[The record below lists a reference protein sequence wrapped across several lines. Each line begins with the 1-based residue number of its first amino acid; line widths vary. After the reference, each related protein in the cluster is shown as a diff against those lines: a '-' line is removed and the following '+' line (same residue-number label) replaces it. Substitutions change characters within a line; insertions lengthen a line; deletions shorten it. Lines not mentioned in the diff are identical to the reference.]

1 MVTVDESQLVRRE
14 QRVEGL
20 QPIIEDV
27 DQSRT
32 VDARFGEDGAD
43 MRTAVEQGE
52 LDPHAYDASFDGIV
66 TIGHGAADDGDLLL
80 LHEVGFT
87 GVHDE
92 RQEQAPVV
100 EQVLWRLGPVTKSIV
115 GLDEDVSLEA
125 PAVDERDCDT
135 ASDLLDAVLAHPPS
149 VGTNAAIFKHDFR
162 CCAWVARASA
172 PGYVPG
178 VIGRVLAILALLAA
192 NGFFVAAEF
201 SIVRSRRS
209 RLEAMARGGDSR
221 ARIVLRA
228 TANLAKL
235 LSAVQFGVTLASIG
249 IGALAEE
256 ALSHLFTQ
264 TYAQWPVLARVGL
277 GAGFGTLCALAIVT
291 YGHVVFGELAPR
303 GAALNHPENVA
314 RWLVPPL
321 LVFAWI
327 VSPVTWLLN
336 RSADAVLRAFGQEP
350 ASEEENVHS
359 SQELRILV
367 EQSQEVGALERQDAA
382 LIEGVFEF
390 SEKNAREV
398 MTPRTAIDA
407 LDVEATLDE
416 AVSLVVETQRSRY
429 PVYEESLDN
438 IIGLVLAK
446 DLIPLLRDPPAE
458 FTVRA
463 MMRPVHVVPGSR
475 EVEEVLAD
483 FKRLKEHMAVVLD
496 EYGGT
501 AGIVTM
507 EDLLE
512 EIVGE
517 ILDEYDEPELAT
529 SDSPDADVLIPGSMN
544 IGEMNERFGL
554 EVPDDDY
561 TTIGGFV
568 FGALGRLPV
577 VGDRVTASHAVFS
590 VRAMDGRRIETLA
603 VDLHS
608 IGDRREKQRDN

>member
-1 MVTVDESQLVRRE
+1 M
-14 QRVEGL
+14 RVAG
-20 QPIIEDV
+20 
-27 DQSRT
+27 
-32 VDARFGEDGAD
+32 
-43 MRTAVEQGE
+43 
-52 LDPHAYDASFDGIV
+52 
-66 TIGHGAADDGDLLL
+66 
-80 LHEVGFT
+80 
-87 GVHDE
+87 
-92 RQEQAPVV
+92 
-100 EQVLWRLGPVTKSIV
+100 
-115 GLDEDVSLEA
+115 
-125 PAVDERDCDT
+125 
-135 ASDLLDAVLAHPPS
+135 
-149 VGTNAAIFKHDFR
+149 
-162 CCAWVARASA
+162 ASA
-172 PGYVPG
+172 GGYVPI
-178 VIGRVLAILALLAA
+178 VLGRILAILALLAA

-209 RLEAMARGGDSR
+209 RLEAMARGGDAR

-256 ALSHLFTQ
+256 ALSHLFAATF
-264 TYAQWPVLARVGL
+264 AQMPLLARVGL

-303 GAALNHPENVA
+303 GAALNHPEEVA

-336 RSADAVLRAFGQEP
+336 RSADGVLRVFGQEP
-350 ASEEENVHS
+350 AREEENVHS

-429 PVYEESLDN
+429 PVYEETLDN

-446 DLIPLLRDPPAE
+446 DLIPLLRERPTS
-458 FTVRA
+458 FTVRS
-463 MMRPVHVVPGSR
+463 MMRSVHVVPGSR

-517 ILDEYDEPELAT
+517 ILDEYDEPELPTGDA
-529 SDSPDADVLIPGSMN
+529 PDADVLIPGALN

-577 VGDRVTASHAVFS
+577 VGDRVTASHAVFT

-608 IGDRREKQRDN
+608 IGDRREKQRDQG